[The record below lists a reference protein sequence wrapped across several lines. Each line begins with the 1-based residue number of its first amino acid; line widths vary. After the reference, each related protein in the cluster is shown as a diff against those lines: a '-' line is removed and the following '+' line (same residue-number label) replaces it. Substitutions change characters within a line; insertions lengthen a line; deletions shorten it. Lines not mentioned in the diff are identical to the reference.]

1 MGRIVLRL
9 SEALYNAAWAHLRP
23 EASTLEE
30 AGVLYGTADHVGEG
44 IEFTAFEWR
53 GIQPH
58 EFATRNEYFIELDD
72 DVRAGVIKRA
82 HNLNACLIEFHTHPM
97 PGGACF
103 SPSDIK
109 GLKELAPQLLW
120 RLKKRPYVAVVVAP
134 DGLDALAW
142 TSEGVRQVDGILVD
156 ARPLL
161 PASRRTLTTRYAP

>member
-1 MGRIVLRL
+1 MSRRPNRRSELQLPDQPAGGWLRL
-9 SEALYNAAWAHLRP
+9 LVR
-23 EASTLEE
+23 
-30 AGVLYGTADHVGEG
+30 
-44 IEFTAFEWR
+44 
-53 GIQPH
+53 
-58 EFATRNEYFIELDD
+58 ELDD